1 MLFYSTSRTNSLMY
15 NMMEICG
22 MIFFVNKDGFSVK
35 SYGISLVEVM
45 FQASRSGSLNSFQL

>member
-22 MIFFVNKDGFSVK
+22 MIFFVNKEGFSVK
-35 SYGISLVEVM
+35 SYGISSVEVM